1 MDSTIETF
9 VNLRVADQSLMQS
22 KSTTENTT
30 WVIIPFKDQ
39 ESANIVKTQL
49 KDLNVKFQTIV
60 QPVFTSCKIA
70 QAFPTSEQKPQL
82 IDQQCVVYNFK
93 CDHCDAGY
101 VGYIRGHLLYALMDI
116 EARPRPCTS
125 IMIID
130 TQAGFQMTFTVV
142 LMCWKKCQNNFDC
155 FINEMFLM
163 KQLQPC

>member
-9 VNLRVADQSLMQS
+9 LNLRVADQSLMRS

-30 WVIIPFKDQ
+30 RVIIPFKDQ

-49 KDLNVKFQTIV
+49 KDLSVKFQTIV
-60 QPVFTSCKIA
+60 QPVFTSRKIA
-70 QAFPTSEQKPQL
+70 QEFPTSEQKSQL
-82 IDQQCVVYNFK
+82 IDQLCVVYNFK
-93 CDHCDAGY
+93 CDNCDAGY
-101 VGYIRGHLLYALMDI
+101 VGYIRGHLLYASMDI

-142 LMCWKKCQNNFDC
+142 LMC
-155 FINEMFLM
+155 
-163 KQLQPC
+163 